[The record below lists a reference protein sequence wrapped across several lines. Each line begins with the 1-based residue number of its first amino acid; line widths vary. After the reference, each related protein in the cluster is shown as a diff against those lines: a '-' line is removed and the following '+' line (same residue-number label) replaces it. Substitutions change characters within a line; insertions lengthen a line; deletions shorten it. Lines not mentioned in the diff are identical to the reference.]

1 MANQYIEIDG
11 MYVEIEAQEN
21 ERAEI
26 SDESTRKIKDKDLG
40 QMKSLLSK
48 VASHVKDSWNEI
60 NKDMTISE
68 AEVKL
73 SLGLEAEG
81 NLFIAKGK
89 TTSNIEVT
97 LKLSPK
103 K

>member
-11 MYVEIEAQEN
+11 IYVEIEAQES

-26 SDESTRKIKDKDLG
+26 SDESVRKIKEKDLG
-40 QMKSLLSK
+40 QMKGLLSK
-48 VASHVKDSWNEI
+48 VSSHLKESWDEI

>member
-11 MYVEIEAQEN
+11 IYVEIEAQES

-26 SDESTRKIKDKDLG
+26 SDSSKKIKDKDLG
-40 QMKSLLSK
+40 QMKGILSK
-48 VASHVKDSWNEI
+48 VSSHLKESWDEI

-73 SLGLEAEG
+73 SLGFEAEG

>member
-1 MANQYIEIDG
+1 MSTKYINIDGLYIEI
-11 MYVEIEAQEN
+11 EEQNQNISQ
-21 ERAEI
+21 I
-26 SDESTRKIKDKDLG
+26 SDDTSKKIRDKDFG
-40 QMKSLLSK
+40 QMKNILSK
-48 VASHVKDSWNEI
+48 VAFHLKESWDEI

-73 SLGLEAEG
+73 SLGFEAEG

-89 TTSNIEVT
+89 TTSNIEVK

-103 K
+103 E

>member
-1 MANQYIEIDG
+1 MSKQYIEIDG
-11 MYVEIEAQEN
+11 IYVEVEAQTSD
-21 ERAEI
+21 RAEI
-26 SDESTRKIKDKDLG
+26 STQTSKKIKDKDLG
-40 QMKSLLSK
+40 QMKTILSK
-48 VASHVKDSWNEI
+48 VATHLKESWDEI

-68 AEVKL
+68 AEVKV

-89 TTSNIEVT
+89 TSSNIEVT

-103 K
+103 A

>member
-1 MANQYIEIDG
+1 
-11 MYVEIEAQEN
+11 
-21 ERAEI
+21 
-26 SDESTRKIKDKDLG
+26 
-40 QMKSLLSK
+40 
-48 VASHVKDSWNEI
+48 
-60 NKDMTISE
+60 MTISE

-103 K
+103 E